1 MNVMRCYLV
10 VIGIAALGLVAV
22 GQAAAAGTAD
32 VQVKKQR
39 AVAVE
44 SRPMERRNFTQGL
57 YIFDSELYVSSGH
70 YGQSAVRVYS
80 WPSMDLIR
88 EAALPKEVFA
98 EGLTLLAN
106 RLWVLTWREGQ
117 LLIINPATL
126 EILTTGKISGE
137 GWGITHSGS
146 TLWLSNGS
154 SRLHSIDLGNGGKTA
169 ALDVTLQGKPLG
181 KLNELEWI
189 NGKIWANVWLTDT
202 IVVIDPETGAVTS
215 EITAQG
221 LLAPEEREANTDVLN
236 GIAQDAETGAI
247 WITGKRWPKIFR
259 IELVDAN

>member
-1 MNVMRCYLV
+1 MNVTRCYWV
-10 VIGIAALGLVAV
+10 AIGIAALGLVAL
-22 GQAAAAGTAD
+22 GQAAAAGTTD
-32 VQVKKQR
+32 VQVKKRR

-57 YIFDSELYVSSGH
+57 YIFDSELYVSSGN

-117 LLIINPATL
+117 LLMINPDTL

-137 GWGITHSGS
+137 GWGITHNGS

>member
-10 VIGIAALGLVAV
+10 AIGIAALGLVAV

-44 SRPMERRNFTQGL
+44 FRPMERRNFTQGL

-117 LLIINPATL
+117 LLIINPDTL

-137 GWGITHSGS
+137 GWGITHNGS